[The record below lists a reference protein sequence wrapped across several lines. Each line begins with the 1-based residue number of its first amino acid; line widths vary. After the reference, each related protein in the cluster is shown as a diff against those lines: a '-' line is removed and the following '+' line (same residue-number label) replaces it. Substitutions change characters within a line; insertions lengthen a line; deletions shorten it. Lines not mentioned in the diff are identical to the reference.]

1 VRLSSVEATETI
13 RALGAKSEQVTG
25 IVDTITGIAEQTNL
39 LALNAAI
46 EAARAGDAGNGFAVV
61 AAEVRKLAERSLHST
76 ESISEILAAV
86 RDETSATIIATQQG
100 ANQAGEVG
108 ELMSQT
114 VTKLE
119 QSILAVHQQ
128 KSAADQVDGAVVQ
141 IRDAADQMAA
151 EQAKRAS
158 TAERLEALVD
168 EIEAALRDRVAAPT
182 PQVSGSVLH

>member
-1 VRLSSVEATETI
+1 MRW
-13 RALGAKSEQVTG
+13 AL
-25 IVDTITGIAEQTNL
+25 
-39 LALNAAI
+39 
-46 EAARAGDAGNGFAVV
+46 V
-61 AAEVRKLAERSLHST
+61 AAVCVFAACNSADVTHCPDVDCPKNEVCDNHGGCALQVQ
-76 ESISEILAAV
+76 LAACAGQPDGASCTYV
-86 RDETSATIIATQQG
+86 DETNATIIATQQG

-151 EQAKRAS
+151 EQANRAS

-182 PQVSGSVLH
+182 PHVNGSVLR